1 MNKILLICLLLL
13 MLLIGGYITILI
25 KKQSI
30 TVDLINNKNDKLSN
44 NIETLKYNIIDSWS
58 FERKTLNIDRI
69 SDEDGQKLRPFFF
82 EFEKPIL
89 IFRFSKV
96 DCSDCVISQIRLLKE
111 IFNESQIKYMIIA
124 DYSNKRSL
132 GFFKRSNGINNHVYN
147 CEEMIDGEI
156 RTPYFCVYSKGV
168 ISNIFFPDDD
178 FQELNKCY
186 INKMREMYFN

>member
-69 SDEDGQKLRPFFF
+69 SDEDGQKLRPFFDSLR
-82 EFEKPIL
+82 L
-89 IFRFSKV
+89 IV
-96 DCSDCVISQIRLLKE
+96 LIV
-111 IFNESQIKYMIIA
+111 
-124 DYSNKRSL
+124 
-132 GFFKRSNGINNHVYN
+132 
-147 CEEMIDGEI
+147 
-156 RTPYFCVYSKGV
+156 
-168 ISNIFFPDDD
+168 
-178 FQELNKCY
+178 
-186 INKMREMYFN
+186 